1 MRTDS
6 DLRTGLLG
14 GRAQLTPEDVLGR
27 GPTLVGV
34 AGSRFAQPMVDA
46 WVDGV
51 AAKMAPSAEDDA
63 GVNSDASAVPRS
75 GGLQL
80 LRLSLVE
87 GAALSMLRTPLRLS
101 MRLSVPSE
109 QRAGFVCHFGDV
121 AGAREKLRMT
131 NRFLGYA
138 CLVDA
143 AGMPSR
149 IFRRIKRPHHS
160 SRL

>member
-1 MRTDS
+1 
-6 DLRTGLLG
+6 
-14 GRAQLTPEDVLGR
+14 
-27 GPTLVGV
+27 
-34 AGSRFAQPMVDA
+34 
-46 WVDGV
+46 
-51 AAKMAPSAEDDA
+51 MALSAEADA
-63 GVNSDASAVPRS
+63 GVDADAVAVPRS

-101 MRLSVPSE
+101 MRLSVPSD

-143 AGMPSR
+143 AGMLSR
-149 IFRRIKRPHHS
+149 LIQRSARPHHC